1 MGEHT
6 KEPWAWKAY
15 SNDIEGGEHGYT
27 EIMSPEV
34 ECGPWCYGGRVSL
47 NISDEDK
54 ARIVACVNACAGI
67 PTADLAQPV
76 YPAAVVRR
84 LVDVIRVDHA
94 MFDGGTSWQDYL
106 KALRDA
112 GWDGS
117 EERQSFC
124 NRIRTAALADV
135 EQVGRDR

>member
-6 KEPWAWKAY
+6 KEPWSWKAY

-67 PTADLAQPV
+67 PTADLAEPV
-76 YPAAVVRR
+76 YPAEVVRR
-84 LVDVIRVDHA
+84 LVEAGRRISDYAADPA
-94 MFDGGTSWQDYL
+94 LCADTDGM
-106 KALRDA
+106 LR
-112 GWDGS
+112 
-117 EERQSFC
+117 EL
-124 NRIRTAALADV
+124 RTALADV
-135 EQVGRDR
+135 GRAGRCR